1 MSAPIHQPAKS
12 WIEKNERSC
21 YKVGVQAAATATKGA
36 ATRDSI
42 IERAVQ
48 IVRKEGFEGLS
59 IGTVATSVGMSKS
72 GVFAHFGS
80 REELQLAVLDAAA
93 QRFTEQVFL
102 PAIRERR
109 GLPRLEAIGRR
120 WMKWLR
126 SEHGGCPMVSAA
138 IEYDDRPGTIRER
151 VIFYQTRLRNELAR
165 AIGMAVESGELR
177 ADTDPAQL
185 AFEIFGVELAMHH
198 DSRLFGFD
206 EAIERSERALERLIA
221 SYHV

>member
-1 MSAPIHQPAKS
+1 MQI
-12 WIEKNERSC
+12 
-21 YKVGVQAAATATKGA
+21 AAATSKGA

-42 IERAVQ
+42 IDRAYQ

-59 IGTVATSVGMSKS
+59 IGTVADSVGMSKS

-80 REELQLAVLDAAA
+80 REDLQLAVLDAAA
-93 QRFTEQVFL
+93 QRFTEHVFL
-102 PAIRERR
+102 PALRERR

-126 SEHGGCPMVSAA
+126 SEQGGCPMVSAA
-138 IEYDDRPGTIRER
+138 IEYDDRPGVIRER
-151 VIFYQTRLRNELAR
+151 VIFYQTRLRKELAR
-165 AIGMAVESGELR
+165 AIDMAVESGELR
-177 ADTDPAQL
+177 NDTDSAQL

-206 EAIERSERALERLIA
+206 DAIERGERALERLVA
-221 SYHV
+221 SYRT

>member
-1 MSAPIHQPAKS
+1 MQASPA
-12 WIEKNERSC
+12 
-21 YKVGVQAAATATKGA
+21 TTKGA

-42 IERAVQ
+42 IDRAYQ

-59 IGTVATSVGMSKS
+59 IGSIADSVGMSKS

-80 REELQLAVLDAAA
+80 REDLQLSVLDAAA
-93 QRFTEQVFL
+93 QRFTEHVFL
-102 PAIRERR
+102 PALRERR

-126 SEHGGCPMVSAA
+126 NEQGGCPMISAA
-138 IEYDDRPGTIRER
+138 IEYDDRPGAIRDR
-151 VIFYQTRLRNELAR
+151 VIFYQTRLRKELAR
-165 AIGMAVESGELR
+165 AIDMAIETGELR
-177 ADTDPAQL
+177 TDTDSDQL

-206 EAIERSERALERLIA
+206 EAIERSERALDRLVA
-221 SYHV
+221 SYRS

>member
-1 MSAPIHQPAKS
+1 MH
-12 WIEKNERSC
+12 
-21 YKVGVQAAATATKGA
+21 VTATSSKGA

-42 IERAVQ
+42 IERAYW

-59 IGTVATSVGMSKS
+59 IGTIASSVGMSKS

-80 REELQLAVLDAAA
+80 REDLQLAVLDAAA
-93 QRFTEQVFL
+93 QRFAEQVFV

-120 WMKWLR
+120 WMNWLR
-126 SEHGGCPMVSAA
+126 SEQGGCPMVSAA
-138 IEYDDRPGTIRER
+138 IEYDDRPGPIRDR
-151 VIFYQTRLRNELAR
+151 VIHYQTRLRKELAR
-165 AIGMAVESGELR
+165 AIGMAVETGELR
-177 ADTDPAQL
+177 ADTDAEQL

-206 EAIERSERALERLIA
+206 EALARSERALDRLLA
-221 SYHV
+221 SCRA

>member
-1 MSAPIHQPAKS
+1 MQVS
-12 WIEKNERSC
+12 
-21 YKVGVQAAATATKGA
+21 AATSKGA

-42 IERAVQ
+42 IDRAYQ

-59 IGTVATSVGMSKS
+59 IGSIADSVGMSKS

-80 REELQLAVLDAAA
+80 REDLQLSVLDAAA
-93 QRFTEQVFL
+93 QRFTEHVFL
-102 PAIRERR
+102 PALRERR

-126 SEHGGCPMVSAA
+126 NEQGGCPMISAA
-138 IEYDDRPGTIRER
+138 IEYDDRPGAIRDR
-151 VIFYQTRLRNELAR
+151 VIFYQTRLRKELAR
-165 AIGMAVESGELR
+165 AIDMAIETGELR
-177 ADTDPAQL
+177 TDTDSAQL

-206 EAIERSERALERLIA
+206 EAIERSERALDRLIA
-221 SYHV
+221 SYRS

>member
-1 MSAPIHQPAKS
+1 MQT
-12 WIEKNERSC
+12 
-21 YKVGVQAAATATKGA
+21 AAATSKGA

-42 IERAVQ
+42 IDRAYQ

-59 IGTVATSVGMSKS
+59 IGTIADSVGMSKS

-80 REELQLAVLDAAA
+80 REDLQLAVLDAAA
-93 QRFTEQVFL
+93 QRFTEHVFL
-102 PAIRERR
+102 PALRERR

-126 SEHGGCPMVSAA
+126 SEQGGCPMVSAA
-138 IEYDDRPGTIRER
+138 IEYDDRPGVIRER
-151 VIFYQTRLRNELAR
+151 VIFYQTRLRKELAR
-165 AIGMAVESGELR
+165 AIDMAVESGELR
-177 ADTDPAQL
+177 ADTDSAQL

-206 EAIERSERALERLIA
+206 DAIERGERALERLVA
-221 SYHV
+221 SYRT